1 MEGVIS
7 KIDAMTMEPD
17 QRQMEMDPQ
26 ESEIM
31 KLPNEVLETIFLMLP
46 GPDVRNVAL
55 VCRRFSE
62 IVGKEPF
69 LFQIF
74 PVSDSYNVKKL
85 VKSCV
90 QKMAE
95 VKEVYPRA
103 SFEFYFNLEYE
114 DDEDDWEYPL
124 LKEFSWMQQ
133 LVPFAKDIVKLTLCA
148 DIDPERDFK
157 DLIELENLEVL
168 DLDLGQWGF
177 IEEVKAD
184 DWNKFSPNLSVLRI
198 KLKQDFEL
206 DSAVKFVDLMCRKFR
221 NLKEISIGS
230 DSEMEYTHDVPHCDF
245 EDITNDFPKAP
256 TEDENKF
263 PMLTKIKI
271 VIDCFKD
278 EYETQ
283 PAFIP
288 ILRKLTLADET
299 SSEEDKAMKSFQNY
313 LIAKCPK
320 LEKPI
325 QMKIKYDDCEI
336 YVKYTFENDD

>member
-17 QRQMEMDPQ
+17 QRQMEMNPQ

-31 KLPNEVLETIFLMLP
+31 KFPDEVLEIIFLMLP
-46 GPDVRNVAL
+46 RPDVRNVAL

-133 LVPFAKDIVKLTLCA
+133 LVPFAKDIVKLKLYVMFFFE
-148 DIDPERDFK
+148 DNGFK
-157 DLIELENLEVL
+157 DVIEFENLEAL
-168 DLDLGQWGF
+168 DLDLEAGCLD
-177 IEEVKAD
+177 EVEAD

-198 KLKQDFEL
+198 RKEDY
-206 DSAVKFVDLMCRKFR
+206 SIGNSHSIVKFVDLMCHKFR
-221 NLKEISIGS
+221 NLKEISIEVGS
-230 DSEMEYTHDVPHCDF
+230 AK
-245 EDITNDFPKAP
+245 DITNDFPRAP
-256 TEDENKF
+256 TKDEDKF

-271 VIDCFKD
+271 MFGGRYDG
-278 EYETQ
+278 EN
-283 PAFIP
+283 
-288 ILRKLTLADET
+288 
-299 SSEEDKAMKSFQNY
+299 AMKNFHNY

-320 LEKPI
+320 VEKPI
-325 QMKIKYDDCEI
+325 QMEKSPRSLY
-336 YVKYTFENDD
+336 YTFESK